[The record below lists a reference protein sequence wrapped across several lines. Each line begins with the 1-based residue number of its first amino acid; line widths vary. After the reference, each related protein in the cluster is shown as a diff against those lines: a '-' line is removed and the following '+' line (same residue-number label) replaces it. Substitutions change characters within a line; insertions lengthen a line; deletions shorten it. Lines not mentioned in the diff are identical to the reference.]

1 MPTGV
6 LVVIAVTNCHLHH
19 LPLRL
24 RSPPASPASPLPGM
38 ERWKVLRGKFGLL
51 LLTSSA
57 FMLLVYL
64 RTPAMHLSAPSM
76 LNADEACGPLAA
88 TQTITPLPDT
98 PHLLVSAFA
107 DRRVQ
112 NFDVRIIGMFRR
124 DSVLPLVCVFCCA
137 NGDDGPGSVGG
148 RTTPARVQQ
157 HSDHFGYPYVTTDVL
172 CKVPPGCRATHATLV
187 PEGQRSDAAA
197 GALKGTFLPIRNQ
210 GSGGVGP
217 LPGPGPP
224 LNLTVCIS
232 NLFGSY
238 NNVLQFTQSLEMYR

>member
-1 MPTGV
+1 
-6 LVVIAVTNCHLHH
+6 
-19 LPLRL
+19 
-24 RSPPASPASPLPGM
+24 M

-76 LNADEACGPLAA
+76 LSAGEACGSLAA
-88 TQTITPLPDT
+88 TQTITPLPNT

-124 DSVLPLVCVFCCA
+124 NSVRPLVCVFCCA
-137 NGDDGPGSVGG
+137 NGSVGG

-157 HSDHFGYPYVTTDVL
+157 HSDNFGYPYVTTDVM
-172 CKVPPGCRATHATLV
+172 CRVPPGCQATHATLV
-187 PEGQRSDAAA
+187 PDGQRSD
-197 GALKGTFLPIRNQ
+197 LNGTFLPIRNR